1 MLLQDR
7 CKTEEINLT
16 LPHQYFVVI
25 VLMVSICTRN
35 VLETCVFC
43 VAFLHCTNSE
53 KVMTETTGFLFLL
66 EDFSNVEN
74 NSLVFYLVI

>member
-1 MLLQDR
+1 M
-7 CKTEEINLT
+7 TEEINLT

-53 KVMTETTGFLFLL
+53 KVMTETTGFLF
-66 EDFSNVEN
+66 
-74 NSLVFYLVI
+74 